1 MRIAHAKRKSVLVM
15 ANAMNAG
22 SIIPSLLVKGPF
34 TVKKEKAQI
43 SFKNRFVGTIDGNGA
58 VDSSNDWTAGWTL

>member
-22 SIIPSLLVKGPF
+22 SIIPSRRVKGPF
-34 TVKKEKAQI
+34 TVKKEKAKI
-43 SFKNRFVGTIDGNGA
+43 SRQENKKEWNLK
-58 VDSSNDWTAGWTL
+58 TA

>member
-1 MRIAHAKRKSVLVM
+1 MRIARAKRKSVLVM

-22 SIIPSLLVKGPF
+22 SIIPSLLVKDLF

-43 SFKNRFVGTIDGNGA
+43 SRQADK
-58 VDSSNDWTAGWTL
+58 

>member
-1 MRIAHAKRKSVLVM
+1 MRIARVLVM

-34 TVKKEKAQI
+34 TVKKEKAKI
-43 SFKNRFVGTIDGNGA
+43 SRQENKKEWNLK
-58 VDSSNDWTAGWTL
+58 TA

>member
-34 TVKKEKAQI
+34 TAKKEKDQT
-43 SFKNRFVGTIDGNGA
+43 SRQENKKEWNLK
-58 VDSSNDWTAGWTL
+58 TA

>member
-1 MRIAHAKRKSVLVM
+1 MRIVHVKGKSVLVM

-34 TVKKEKAQI
+34 TVKKEKAKI
-43 SFKNRFVGTIDGNGA
+43 SRQENKKEWNLK
-58 VDSSNDWTAGWTL
+58 TA